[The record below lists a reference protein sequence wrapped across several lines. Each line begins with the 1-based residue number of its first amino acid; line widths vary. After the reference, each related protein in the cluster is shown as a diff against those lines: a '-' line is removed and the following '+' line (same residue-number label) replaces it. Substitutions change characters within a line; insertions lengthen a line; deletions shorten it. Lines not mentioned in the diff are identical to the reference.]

1 MRGVTG
7 VTMRL
12 MDMETGQ
19 NSSREPSGDETATR
33 AEGELSVPRTGPAQ
47 LGGHKNPD
55 RRERV

>member
-19 NSSREPSGDETATR
+19 NSSREPSGDETATQ
-33 AEGELSVPRTGPAQ
+33 ADGELSVPRAGQAQ
-47 LGGHKNPD
+47 LGRHKNPD
-55 RRERV
+55 QREQV